1 MGYSGRGYL
10 DPAFANAAFNLTD
23 PRKISKIVESEYG
36 YHIIQ
41 LIDKRGDKVNVR
53 HILRKPKVSSEAIEA
68 MRQRLDSIGN
78 DIKAGKITFENA
90 ATYLS
95 DDKDTRNNHGLMSTA
110 SEEGITS
117 RFKMKD
123 LPTEVAREV
132 ENMKVGDISQ
142 AFQMVGHNGKTQCA
156 IIKLKSRT
164 EGHRATITE
173 DYQAM
178 KNVVLADERSKV
190 LHNWVVD
197 KIKKTYVRMN
207 DRYKD
212 CDFEYEGWVK

>member
-1 MGYSGRGYL
+1 M
-10 DPAFANAAFNLTD
+10 
-23 PRKISKIVESEYG
+23 
-36 YHIIQ
+36 
-41 LIDKRGDKVNVR
+41 
-53 HILRKPKVSSEAIEA
+53 RKPKVSSEAIEA

-173 DYQAM
+173 DYQVM

-212 CDFEYEGWVK
+212 CDFENEGWVK